1 MNTPQRIIDANANRA
16 REALRVLEEAA
27 RFIVEDADLSH
38 QLKTMRHDFTTAIKP
53 LDHLIFHRDTAGDV
67 GTTLTTEAEQTR
79 DHLNDIIRAAGSR
92 LAEALRAIEE
102 YAKLDS
108 QDPDASAS
116 LAQTAEKLRY
126 QSYDITKQLVLA
138 LGSGKAPQWRLCL
151 LLTQS
156 LCKTPW
162 QSVLEHAVNNGVNC
176 IQIREKELDAGPLLD
191 HIHEVIDLVQGRAA
205 VIINDR
211 PDLALL
217 AGADGVHLG
226 QTDLSP
232 LDARRLLGDQMIIG
246 VSTSNLDEAK
256 QAKADGADYCGI
268 GPMFL
273 TTTKHKPDLAGPDY
287 LRPYLA
293 WDGLPHLAI
302 GGIHADNVNELV
314 EVGCQGIAVSSAI
327 CSAQNPA
334 AATTALAHAMAE
346 RAMTQDSQVGINT
359 SA

>member
-27 RFIVEDADLSH
+27 RFIVEDADLAH
-38 QLKTMRHDFTTAIKP
+38 QLKTVRHDFTTAIKP
-53 LDHLIFHRDTAGDV
+53 LSHLIFHRDTAGDV
-67 GTTLTTEAEQTR
+67 GTALTTDAEQSR
-79 DHLNDIIRAAGSR
+79 ESINDIIRAAGSR

-108 QDPDASAS
+108 EHPAASTHLS
-116 LAQTAEKLRY
+116 QTAERLRY

-138 LGSGKAPQWRLCL
+138 LGNAQAPQWRLCL

-156 LCKTPW
+156 LCTHHDW
-162 QSVLEHAVNNGVNC
+162 RSVLQHAIESGVDC

-191 HIHEVIDLVQGRAA
+191 HIRAVIDLVRRRAA

-232 LDARRLLGDQMIIG
+232 LDARKLLGDQKIIG
-246 VSTSNLDEAK
+246 VSTSTLDQAK
-256 QAKADGADYCGI
+256 QAKADGADYCGV
-268 GPMFL
+268 GPMFP

-287 LRPYLA
+287 LRQYLA
-293 WDGLPHLAI
+293 WNGLPHLAI
-302 GGIHADNVNELV
+302 GGINASNINELV
-314 EVGCQGIAVSSAI
+314 QAGCQGIAVSSAI
-327 CSAQNPA
+327 CSADAPDQASASLSEAIA
-334 AATTALAHAMAE
+334 AVART
-346 RAMTQDSQVGINT
+346 N
-359 SA
+359 

>member
-27 RFIVEDADLSH
+27 RFIVEDADLAH
-38 QLKTMRHDFTTAIKP
+38 QLKTVRHDFTTAIKP
-53 LDHLIFHRDTAGDV
+53 LNHLIFHRDTAGDV
-67 GTTLTTEAEQTR
+67 GAALTTDAEQSR
-79 DHLNDIIRAAGSR
+79 ESINDIIRAAGSR

-108 QDPDASAS
+108 ADPAASVH

-126 QSYDITKQLVLA
+126 KSYDITKQLVLA

-156 LCKTPW
+156 LCTTPW
-162 QSVLEHAVNNGVNC
+162 RSVLENAIGQGVEC
-176 IQIREKELDAGPLLD
+176 IQIREKMMDAGPLLD
-191 HIHEVIDLVQGRAA
+191 HIREVIDLVQGRAA

-217 AGADGVHLG
+217 SNADGVHLG

-232 LDARRLLGDQMIIG
+232 QDARKLLGDQKIIG
-246 VSTSNLDEAK
+246 VSTSTLDQAK
-256 QAKADGADYCGI
+256 QAKTDGADYCGV
-268 GPMFL
+268 GPMFP
-273 TTTKHKPDLAGPDY
+273 TTTKHKPDLAGPHY
-287 LRPYLA
+287 LRQYLA
-293 WDGLPHLAI
+293 WNGLPHLAI
-302 GGIHADNVNELV
+302 GGINADNINELV

-327 CSAQNPA
+327 CAADDPA
-334 AATTALAHAMAE
+334 AAATKLSQAMQIT
-346 RAMTQDSQVGINT
+346 AMTD
-359 SA
+359 